1 MDNEIP
7 DKSINLII
15 ADPPY
20 FEVKGEFDFIWPSFD
35 AYLQDVEKW
44 AIECKR
50 ILADNGCL
58 FWWGNVEK
66 IAYSQI
72 IIDRYFKLEN
82 VIIWHKPDSMQ
93 YQYYSRELARR
104 FTTNNER
111 ILFYSNEK
119 NVNAFSIEIK
129 KGMQKYNLKEMDFR
143 KLKQSQNGNPT
154 GWCSNIILGKSIPTE
169 EDWILICS
177 LIRKGNN
184 YKHLLQEYEELR
196 RSFDNIY
203 DLSDIITQSQESTI
217 SKGYDHETIKPLKLT
232 KKLIQTTTR
241 KGDMVLI
248 PFGGSGTEVEAC
260 IDTGR
265 EYICYETK
273 KKHYDTIKEREYK
286 ALLQPELCEI
296 TV

>member
-1 MDNEIP
+1 
-7 DKSINLII
+7 
-15 ADPPY
+15 
-20 FEVKGEFDFIWPSFD
+20 
-35 AYLQDVEKW
+35 
-44 AIECKR
+44 
-50 ILADNGCL
+50 
-58 FWWGNVEK
+58 
-66 IAYSQI
+66 
-72 IIDRYFKLEN
+72 
-82 VIIWHKPDSMQ
+82 MQ